1 MEHKNYADLTFT
13 DSFMFNKVM
22 LDELICR
29 KVLSLLLG
37 YDIGPLD
44 EIKHEESIQVS
55 AQNKPI
61 RLDIF
66 TKDDKAYYDAEMQND
81 NKQSR
86 ENLAL
91 PRRSRYYQSMM
102 DIDAIDKGQEYRN
115 LLNSNVIFICTF
127 DPFGLGL
134 PVYTFTNKCR
144 EEPSLELSDG
154 CTKYFFNITANIDK
168 VPNDLKA
175 FFRYTVSKEVT
186 DDLTKEIDSKLDT
199 CRTNEAWRAE
209 YMYWNLL
216 EQDAKAAGREEGR
229 EEERAKTAQ
238 AILERDNAVAKYDDA
253 LAEVNRLKELLAKN
267 GITVE

>member
-1 MEHKNYADLTFT
+1 
-13 DSFMFNKVM
+13 
-22 LDELICR
+22 
-29 KVLSLLLG
+29 
-37 YDIGPLD
+37 
-44 EIKHEESIQVS
+44 
-55 AQNKPI
+55 
-61 RLDIF
+61 
-66 TKDDKAYYDAEMQND
+66 MQND

-102 DIDAIDKGQEYRN
+102 DIDA
-115 LLNSNVIFICTF
+115 
-127 DPFGLGL
+127 
-134 PVYTFTNKCR
+134 
-144 EEPSLELSDG
+144 
-154 CTKYFFNITANIDK
+154 IDK

-238 AILERDNAVAKYDDA
+238 AILERDDA
-253 LAEVNRLKELLAKN
+253 LSEVARLKELLTKN

>member
-1 MEHKNYADLTFT
+1 
-13 DSFMFNKVM
+13 
-22 LDELICR
+22 
-29 KVLSLLLG
+29 
-37 YDIGPLD
+37 
-44 EIKHEESIQVS
+44 
-55 AQNKPI
+55 
-61 RLDIF
+61 
-66 TKDDKAYYDAEMQND
+66 
-81 NKQSR
+81 
-86 ENLAL
+86 
-91 PRRSRYYQSMM
+91 M
-102 DIDAIDKGQEYRN
+102 DIDA
-115 LLNSNVIFICTF
+115 
-127 DPFGLGL
+127 
-134 PVYTFTNKCR
+134 
-144 EEPSLELSDG
+144 
-154 CTKYFFNITANIDK
+154 IDK

>member
-1 MEHKNYADLTFT
+1 
-13 DSFMFNKVM
+13 
-22 LDELICR
+22 
-29 KVLSLLLG
+29 
-37 YDIGPLD
+37 
-44 EIKHEESIQVS
+44 
-55 AQNKPI
+55 
-61 RLDIF
+61 
-66 TKDDKAYYDAEMQND
+66 MQND

-102 DIDAIDKGQEYRN
+102 DIDA
-115 LLNSNVIFICTF
+115 
-127 DPFGLGL
+127 
-134 PVYTFTNKCR
+134 
-144 EEPSLELSDG
+144 
-154 CTKYFFNITANIDK
+154 IDK

-199 CRTNEAWRAE
+199 CRTNEAWRAK

-238 AILERDNAVAKYDDA
+238 AILERDDA
-253 LAEVNRLKELLAKN
+253 LSEVARLKELLTKN